1 MSECEDLSNPFY
13 FIISYY
19 IIYYIPSLSLYI
31 YTYLHLHIPPL
42 MASINP
48 QFYSDCTFPSH
59 LSEFSTVPTVGV
71 AFGGPMW
78 SQESLVPL
86 FDNALLDHV
95 VVSPQSDM
103 TSSYPGAGGKLET
116 SDLAVP
122 SLSDHY
128 KVDLCGMMPAGVDN
142 FGAALQPNTCHFR
155 EEYCCG
161 FLDEFKPLYPAA
173 GDNNSWVYLYIYT

>member
-1 MSECEDLSNPFY
+1 
-13 FIISYY
+13 
-19 IIYYIPSLSLYI
+19 
-31 YTYLHLHIPPL
+31 
-42 MASINP
+42 MAFINP

-128 KVDLCGMMPAGVDN
+128 KVDLCGMMPAGVDI
-142 FGAALQPNTCHFR
+142 FGAALQPSTCHFR